1 MRHQE
6 RNVSEFDEIITYPP
20 SAAPSGEKQVMSC
33 VQAFTAALG
42 FAMSAGWDW
51 LPSMHT
57 LWLRDYIEA
66 VSMPTPFGFFGT
78 LSGSIFFKM
87 IMLLALCPVM
97 ERLFHAFPLDRVAFR
112 RKPFPNAD
120 YALLPPAL
128 RERIYLSTPLILAQ
142 LCAILLLLVLTFSLP
157 PCLDGLMP
165 WLLGTVSAL
174 FGLIWFVLV
183 TLLPILAI
191 PLIFFAMPPSDDIR
205 RRIRRHHRQCLFSTR
220 VKGVLLRGLLLRR
233 LSYLDI
239 LSKQG
244 SVYLVLCVFPIMY
257 GVHILL
263 DFSIGCPMV
272 SFNLMLEPP
281 LERHAFLIMSG
292 EISGAFLASSLIAFF
307 PSHSLLVP
315 MLGLSLFGCGS
326 LLTSVFPSQPLNS
339 VAFYIMQLSSGC
351 CAAFGLF
358 VLHQFFQRSGF
369 LFRTLSKALFLLTL
383 FGSMGGYLLWKFAD
397 NIHNSYLSSHAL
409 FMHLLTIGAILGL
422 FFVYLIRRPLRH
434 LMVTTPRR
442 SLEEAFVPIIQ
453 EDPFEQLT
461 PREREV
467 AELVQTGMKNLEISV
482 KLNITETTLRVHLRR
497 IYRKLGIQG
506 RSNLRDFNSL

>member
-1 MRHQE
+1 MAAWDCFGFVRPALVCAPDPAARRLELHLLRLGNHVQHRYFPAFGCGADRVAGPFQDAVSPSFDPVDILCYAAFGRHQE
-6 RNVSEFDEIITYPP
+6 ACPASPP
-20 SAAPSGEKQVMSC
+20 PTS
-33 VQAFTAALG
+33 VQ
-42 FAMSAGWDW
+42 
-51 LPSMHT
+51 P
-57 LWLRDYIEA
+57 
-66 VSMPTPFGFFGT
+66 
-78 LSGSIFFKM
+78 
-87 IMLLALCPVM
+87 
-97 ERLFHAFPLDRVAFR
+97 
-112 RKPFPNAD
+112 
-120 YALLPPAL
+120 
-128 RERIYLSTPLILAQ
+128 
-142 LCAILLLLVLTFSLP
+142 
-157 PCLDGLMP
+157 
-165 WLLGTVSAL
+165 
-174 FGLIWFVLV
+174 
-183 TLLPILAI
+183 
-191 PLIFFAMPPSDDIR
+191 
-205 RRIRRHHRQCLFSTR
+205 R

-233 LSYLDI
+233 FSYLDI

-257 GVHILL
+257 GVQILL

-272 SFNLMLEPP
+272 SFNLMPDPP

-326 LLTSVFPSQPLNS
+326 LLTAVFPSPPLNS

-383 FGSMGGYLLWKFAD
+383 FGSMGGYLLWKFVD
-397 NIHNSYLSSHAL
+397 NIHNSSLSSHVL

-422 FFVYLIRRPLRH
+422 FFVYLIRRPLQH
-434 LMVTTPRR
+434 LMVTAPRR
-442 SLEEAFVPIIQ
+442 SLEEAFVPAIQ

-467 AELVQTGMKNLEISV
+467 AELVQTGMKNLEISA

-506 RSNLRDFNSL
+506 RSNLRDFNAP